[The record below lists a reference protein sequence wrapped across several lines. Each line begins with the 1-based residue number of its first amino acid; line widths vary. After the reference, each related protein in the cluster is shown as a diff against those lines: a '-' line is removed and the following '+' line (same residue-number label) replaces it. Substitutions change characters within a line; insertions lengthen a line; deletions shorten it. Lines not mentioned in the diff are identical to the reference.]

1 MESEAV
7 EEQHPQARF
16 SVVSVASTA
25 ALLLS
30 LAAIV
35 LLLRRVGARS
45 LLESPYPLPTQ
56 ALAGMA
62 AGAAIAGGQLLLL
75 RVWGRWRE
83 YTRAAVQ
90 SLRLTPAQVVAT
102 ALMVSVAEEL
112 FFRAAIQPL
121 LGIWL
126 ASAVFALA
134 HMRLDREAWARE
146 RLTFAL
152 VTLALLFAVSA
163 SLGLAYARVGLVSA
177 MMSHFV
183 YDVIVL
189 EGYQRLLGTRG
200 RGADGKNKNQL

>member
-1 MESEAV
+1 MKSEAA
-7 EEQHPQARF
+7 EEQHRQVRF

-25 ALLLS
+25 ALWLS

-35 LLLRRVGARS
+35 LLLRRVNARS
-45 LLESPYPLPTQ
+45 LLESPHPLATQ
-56 ALAGMA
+56 ALAGVVG
-62 AGAAIAGGQLLLL
+62 GAAIAAAQLLLL

-83 YTRAAVQ
+83 YTRDAIQA
-90 SLRLTPAQVVAT
+90 LRLTTAQIVAI

-112 FFRAAIQPL
+112 FFRAALQPL

-146 RLTFAL
+146 RLTFGL
-152 VTLALLFAVSA
+152 VTLTLLFVVSA
-163 SLGLAYARVGLVSA
+163 SLGFVYARFGLVSA
-177 MMSHFV
+177 MASHFV

-189 EGYQRLLGTRG
+189 QGYQRLLGKG
-200 RGADGKNKNQL
+200 DQ